1 VSAGA
6 STEAGAAARPAA
18 QDGAGGAGPGG
29 GLMLVDTPSLY
40 FRAFYGV
47 PRSVT
52 APDGMP
58 VNAVRGLLDVLARQI
73 AELRPAHLVCCFDGD
88 WRPAFRVELV
98 PSYKAHRVA
107 EVLDPAAVPTSA
119 APPPAETGSDAP
131 GVPPAAGGDEVAI
144 EEVPDELTPQL
155 PVIDAILDAFG
166 ICRVEAAGFEADDVI
181 GTLATRFP
189 HGAGAGWA
197 TLDHPEPAGGGGP
210 LAGPVEILTGD
221 RDLFQ
226 LVRDDVPV
234 RVRYSVEK
242 FAVIDE
248 AAVSARYGVPG
259 RAYGDF
265 ATLRGDPSDGLPG
278 VAGIGAKTAAALL
291 TRFGS
296 LTGALAA
303 LDAGQVDG
311 FPAGARRRL
320 EAARDYLVR
329 AETVVRVVPDVALP
343 DLASALPAAPAHPDD
358 VLALAERFGL
368 AGAATRL
375 TRALSAAAR
384 SA

>member
-1 VSAGA
+1 
-6 STEAGAAARPAA
+6 
-18 QDGAGGAGPGG
+18 
-29 GLMLVDTPSLY
+29 MLVDTPSLY

-73 AELRPAHLVCCFDGD
+73 ADLRPAHLVCCFDGD
-88 WRPAFRVELV
+88 WRPAFRVGLV
-98 PSYKAHRVA
+98 ESYKAHRVA
-107 EVLDPAAVPTSA
+107 EVLDAAAVPPSVPASASVPEAAA
-119 APPPAETGSDAP
+119 APAS
-131 GVPPAAGGDEVAI
+131 AGGAAVAL

-155 PVIDAILDAFG
+155 PVIDAVLDAFG
-166 ICRVEAAGFEADDVI
+166 ICRAEAAGFEADDVI
-181 GTLATRFP
+181 GTLAARFP
-189 HGAGAGWA
+189 YGRDAGWA
-197 TLDHPEPAGGGGP
+197 ALDPVPAQNEAAGGGP

-226 LVRDDVPV
+226 LVRDDVPA

-242 FAVIDE
+242 FAVVDE

-259 RAYGDF
+259 RAYADF

-296 LTGALAA
+296 LDAALGA

-320 EAARDYLVR
+320 ADARDYLDR
-329 AETVVRVVPDVALP
+329 ARIVVRVVPDVPLPAL
-343 DLASALPAAPAHPDD
+343 ATELPAAPAHPEE
-358 VLALAERFGL
+358 VLALAERYGL

-375 TRALSAAAR
+375 TRALAAAHR
-384 SA
+384 P

>member
-1 VSAGA
+1 
-6 STEAGAAARPAA
+6 
-18 QDGAGGAGPGG
+18 
-29 GLMLVDTPSLY
+29 MLVDTPSLY

-73 AELRPAHLVCCFDGD
+73 ADLRPAHLVCCFDGD

-98 PSYKAHRVA
+98 ASYKAHRVA
-107 EVLDPAAVPTSA
+107 DVVDRAAVPPSVPVSA
-119 APPPAETGSDAP
+119 APPPETAGAKP
-131 GVPPAAGGDEVAI
+131 AGGGAVAV

-155 PVIDAILDAFG
+155 PVIDAMLDAFG

-189 HGAGAGWA
+189 RGDDAGWGA
-197 TLDHPEPAGGGGP
+197 RDHDEPAAAGGP

-248 AAVSARYGVPG
+248 TAVSARYGVPG

-296 LTGALAA
+296 LTAAVAA
-303 LDAGQVDG
+303 LDAGQTDG

-320 EAARDYLVR
+320 EAARDYLDR
-329 AETVVRVVPDVALP
+329 AETVVRVVPDVPLPAL
-343 DLASALPAAPAHPDD
+343 STRLPAAPAHPGE

-375 TRALSAAAR
+375 TRALTAAAAR
-384 SA
+384 PA